1 MSNSEPV
8 ITPELT
14 VDQLGPDRVQP
25 LDPSLLKLSDEE
37 KEFLHAVITPDDE
50 ELPQKKHAELSL
62 PAFLFPPELPFN
74 PSKPHRGLMKS
85 TLLLKVCCRWIDIYT
100 RLT

>member
-1 MSNSEPV
+1 MRAKEV
-8 ITPELT
+8 IK
-14 VDQLGPDRVQP
+14 QQIKASQP
-25 LDPSLLKLSDEE
+25 
-37 KEFLHAVITPDDE
+37 ATMPDDE

-62 PAFLFPPELPFN
+62 PAFLFPPELPFD